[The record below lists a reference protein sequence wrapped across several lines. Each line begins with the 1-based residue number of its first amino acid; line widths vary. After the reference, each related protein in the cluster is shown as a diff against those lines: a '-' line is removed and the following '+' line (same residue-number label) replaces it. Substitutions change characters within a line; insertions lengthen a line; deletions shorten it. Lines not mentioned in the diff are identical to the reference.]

1 VFDLVAGLLLVVI
14 WGILQFVVQPT
25 TGLIHIA
32 LAAGVI
38 GIIRG
43 IVRLS
48 PGAPIKR

>member
-1 VFDLVAGLLLVVI
+1 MFDLAVGLLLVVI
-14 WGILQFVVQPT
+14 WGVLQFVVQPT
-25 TGLIHIA
+25 TGLIHLA

-48 PGAPIKR
+48 PGTPVKR